1 MCRSIK
7 LSLLFVVMLGVALA
21 ACIPA
26 ATPVPQVMEVAKT
39 VEVTKVVEKK
49 ITATPLPTATPAFKL
64 LSMPNPSFRQKVDV
78 NGNKMWLECYGNGSP
93 TIILEHGYD
102 DGTASVWSKIIPQL
116 AAQTQTC
123 AYDRINAGISARTS
137 EPRTMAQAADELDA
151 LLKAA
156 KIEGP
161 YILAGHLFGG
171 FFALTYANHN
181 PEQVRGVVLVDS
193 SYLDNCE
200 DISKV
205 LPTPSANESRAVAGF
220 REECKP
226 TAAAWKL
233 EGIVDIDPAVRA
245 VQSLGDIP
253 LVVLAHGSIS
263 KAVDASVGMPT
274 DLGKQLV
281 Q

>member
-1 MCRSIK
+1 
-7 LSLLFVVMLGVALA
+7 
-21 ACIPA
+21 
-26 ATPVPQVMEVAKT
+26 
-39 VEVTKVVEKK
+39 
-49 ITATPLPTATPAFKL
+49 
-64 LSMPNPSFRQKVDV
+64 
-78 NGNKMWLECYGNGSP
+78 MWLECYGNGSP

-123 AYDRINAGISARTS
+123 AYDRINAGISSRTS

-193 SYLDNCE
+193 SYLDNCK
-200 DISKV
+200 DILKA
-205 LPTPSANESRAVAGF
+205 LPTPSANEARDIASF

-226 TAAAWKL
+226 TAAAWNL

-245 VQSLGDIP
+245 VRSLGDIP

-263 KAVDASVGMPT
+263 KAVDVSVGMPI
-274 DLGKQLV
+274 DLVKQLV
-281 Q
+281 QRGQQEQKGYAKLSTDSTFMIAENSSHSIQNDEPQFVIDAIQGLVNKARQK

>member
-1 MCRSIK
+1 MTRRGKQIL
-7 LSLLFVVMLGVALA
+7 LSL
-21 ACIPA
+21 
-26 ATPVPQVMEVAKT
+26 PQ
-39 VEVTKVVEKK
+39 
-49 ITATPLPTATPAFKL
+49 
-64 LSMPNPSFRQKVDV
+64 PSLRQKVDV

-102 DGTASVWSKIIPQL
+102 DGTSSVWNKIIPQL

-200 DISKV
+200 DILKV

-245 VQSLGDIP
+245 VQLLGDIP
-253 LVVLAHGSIS
+253 LMVLAHGSIS
-263 KAVDASVGMPT
+263 KAVDASVGMPA
-274 DLGKQLV
+274 DLVRQLV
-281 Q
+281 QRGQEGQKAYTKLSTNSTFIVAENSSHSIQNDEPQLVIDAILGLVDKARQK